1 MRQLPKLSFLADDLE
16 NLLIKE
22 TAPAEKSETVQ
33 RICSAVISE
42 LAAQK
47 LSAVRDDYLEPHAF
61 EMAKQITDQE
71 IRALHIM
78 EG

>member
-1 MRQLPKLSFLADDLE
+1 M
-16 NLLIKE
+16 
-22 TAPAEKSETVQ
+22 
-33 RICSAVISE
+33 ISE

-47 LSAVRDDYLEPHAF
+47 LSAVQDDYLEPHAF
-61 EMAKQITDQE
+61 EMAKQITNQE